1 MLSIL
6 PISFGILY
14 GYVASRTHQL
24 AESFLITCLLWA
36 TTLTLITEISNAL
49 IGIDATIVFL
59 AWLGVTLGIL
69 ALFPVPSLVGAK
81 FKGVHLT
88 LAISKCTQ

>member
-1 MLSIL
+1 MLRIL

-14 GYVASRTHQL
+14 GYVTSRTHQL
-24 AESFLITCLLWA
+24 AERFLIMCLLWA

-59 AWLGVTLGIL
+59 NCLQV
-69 ALFPVPSLVGAK
+69 
-81 FKGVHLT
+81 VHGSDPLMDEMAHT
-88 LAISKCTQ
+88 I

>member
-81 FKGVHLT
+81 FKAL
-88 LAISKCTQ
+88 